1 MLGTA
6 GVVCLVTEQ
15 GWDAVLVH
23 VCVSKRWGETEV

>member
-15 GWDAVLVH
+15 GWDGVLVYECEQREGRGW
-23 VCVSKRWGETEV
+23 V